1 MNPNGQ
7 NALAGIAI
15 ALMVAVLP
23 VVHAAAADDWDTCA
37 KASGD
42 VAMAACT
49 QAIGSGQYKG
59 HNLAVAYYN
68 RGIEWGAKGNTD
80 RAIADFDEAIRLDPK
95 YAKAYNNRGIA
106 WYAKGYND
114 RAIADYNE
122 AIRLDPKLAQ
132 AYYNRGNAWNAKG
145 DNDRAIADYNEAIR

>member
-7 NALAGIAI
+7 NALADIAI

-95 YAKAYNNRGIA
+95 YAPAYLARGIA
-106 WYAKGYND
+106 WEIKHGLPEAL
-114 RAIADYNE
+114 ADFKMYSQL
-122 AIRLDPKLAQ
+122 APSDPKGSEALERVMKAL
-132 AYYNRGNAWNAKG
+132 NA
-145 DNDRAIADYNEAIR
+145 R